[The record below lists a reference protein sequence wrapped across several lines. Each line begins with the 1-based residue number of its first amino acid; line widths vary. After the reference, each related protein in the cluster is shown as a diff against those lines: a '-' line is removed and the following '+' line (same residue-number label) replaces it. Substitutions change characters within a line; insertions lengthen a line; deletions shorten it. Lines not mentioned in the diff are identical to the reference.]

1 MGGSSSEIII
11 QTFDEITR
19 AVFEQ
24 QKIMEQLEEE
34 NRELHTLLMNLRAG
48 QNIFLEIEGKRF
60 PLLMQ
65 DNAALQ
71 EMSTSTPVAMLAPV
85 ETQPALEEEATAE
98 NVVVTKVADV
108 TDAPTIAMVE
118 VAGNHVS
125 EPEHEMPKSMI
136 TAQLPRIYEEEE
148 QPKEVYTPSF
158 LEEVMLDEF
167 TAAATRP
174 MAVWTGPITPV
185 NKKQEPLD
193 MSDEEKKATL
203 RKELLGSFLLD

>member
-11 QTFDEITR
+11 QTFDEITQ

-34 NRELHTLLMNLRAG
+34 NQELRTMLTNLRAG

-65 DNAALQ
+65 NNAALH
-71 EMSTSTPVAMLAPV
+71 EMSAATPVAMLTPV
-85 ETQPALEEEATAE
+85 EAQAAPEEEVTAE
-98 NVVVTKVADV
+98 NSVVTKVEDV
-108 TDAPTIAMVE
+108 TDAPTIAMTE
-118 VAGNHVS
+118 VASNHVA
-125 EPEHEMPKSMI
+125 EPEHEMRRSVT

-148 QPKEVYTPSF
+148 EPKEVYTPSF

-167 TAAATRP
+167 AAASTSP

-185 NKKQEPLD
+185 NKRQESLD